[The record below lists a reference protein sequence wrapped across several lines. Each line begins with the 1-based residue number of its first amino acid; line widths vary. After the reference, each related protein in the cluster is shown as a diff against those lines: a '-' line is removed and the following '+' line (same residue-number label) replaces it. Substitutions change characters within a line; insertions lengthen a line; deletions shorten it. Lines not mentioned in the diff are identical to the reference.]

1 MKYQQGEPLKDMVE
15 LVREMGQGHL
25 IFLRDQPKHPSFI
38 VNMRFCTVLGF
49 LNGGQLYKA
58 RKIESVATLPSPEER
73 EASRIRLMNPA
84 QRLGY
89 WLGFTWRVL
98 VGKERL
104 M

>member
-1 MKYQQGEPLKDMVE
+1 MKYQQGEVISTMEDLI
-15 LVREMGQGHL
+15 REMGMGRL

-38 VNMRFCTVLGF
+38 THMTFDTVLQF

-58 RKIESVATLPSPEER
+58 RKIEPATTLPSFEER
-73 EASRIRLMNPA
+73 EASRIRLMNPI

-98 VGKERL
+98 IGKEVL
-104 M
+104 